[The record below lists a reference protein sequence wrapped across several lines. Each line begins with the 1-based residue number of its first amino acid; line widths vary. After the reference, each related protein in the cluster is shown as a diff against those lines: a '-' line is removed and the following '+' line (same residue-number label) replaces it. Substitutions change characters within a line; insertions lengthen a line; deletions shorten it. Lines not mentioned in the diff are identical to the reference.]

1 MLRRASECAETNA
14 PLREYACAV
23 LDDPGLASR
32 LQGDPAFVLDELSWA
47 LHFGVALEI
56 ITAASVASA
65 DFRSA
70 VHWQMTLIAS
80 RIYDRIKIHVQVGRP
95 RDRQYFKQ
103 LEVAFKKQKWHSVE
117 AATRDLELIHLQND
131 GSIAVRMQ
139 LQLAMNI
146 LEASHLEL
154 VDGVHSNVELG
165 LALAV
170 GAQGALPS
178 VDDQRRL
185 WWPLGKE
192 WADAYVVWNLEY
204 VTHFETV
211 HHPTKLLIPS
221 LLCSDPHAGHF
232 IDARTFSLKLFMV
245 YYTNRRD
252 RNYLLFPA
260 DDPNGAGSRGN
271 GVWNATLTE
280 RRRWAQISLERSRL
294 PRPSPTK
301 YGHGSVT
308 RLFDA
313 LKPPHGWLEVFTS
326 QVQDEW
332 FLLYAT
338 VVVWLTVIIAGFG
351 SELVLGEQIVR
362 RSAVNHEWTS
372 VMWHA
377 AQLAFSLCL
386 TVALFAHS
394 AIGLPFLVLGLW
406 KMGFPETLA
415 CFLRSYLE
423 GWSLEGLCLFLDGS
437 GFILHHT
444 TTAFTIVALTTGL
457 FPPTQQ
463 IIGCC
468 VIPVM
473 QHWFVC
479 SCHALAEV
487 SAIL

>member
-1 MLRRASECAETNA
+1 
-14 PLREYACAV
+14 
-23 LDDPGLASR
+23 
-32 LQGDPAFVLDELSWA
+32 
-47 LHFGVALEI
+47 
-56 ITAASVASA
+56 
-65 DFRSA
+65 
-70 VHWQMTLIAS
+70 
-80 RIYDRIKIHVQVGRP
+80 
-95 RDRQYFKQ
+95 
-103 LEVAFKKQKWHSVE
+103 
-117 AATRDLELIHLQND
+117 
-131 GSIAVRMQ
+131 
-139 LQLAMNI
+139 
-146 LEASHLEL
+146 
-154 VDGVHSNVELG
+154 
-165 LALAV
+165 
-170 GAQGALPS
+170 
-178 VDDQRRL
+178 
-185 WWPLGKE
+185 
-192 WADAYVVWNLEY
+192 
-204 VTHFETV
+204 
-211 HHPTKLLIPS
+211 
-221 LLCSDPHAGHF
+221 
-232 IDARTFSLKLFMV
+232 MV

-394 AIGLPFLVLGLW
+394 AIGLPFLVLMWLPTSLMSVLVTPHVLKKCVADPHSSRPKRRHTRETTPSLRHPPLPRPPRLEIKW
-406 KMGFPETLA
+406 KSTTITHNGRQPWLA
-415 CFLRSYLE
+415 SA
-423 GWSLEGLCLFLDGS
+423 
-437 GFILHHT
+437 HT
-444 TTAFTIVALTTGL
+444 TPRCASQLRDRLLGRARAARR
-457 FPPTQQ
+457 
-463 IIGCC
+463 
-468 VIPVM
+468 
-473 QHWFVC
+473 
-479 SCHALAEV
+479 SR
-487 SAIL
+487 